1 MYSLHIWQEK
11 AIPRKREEWIPIFA
25 LYNFREKWLNNTS
38 KKGWHFL
45 NNVCQSCI
53 LGITLSSKASR
64 SIPCILGITLS
75 SKASRSIPCILG
87 ITLRSKASRSIP
99 FWQKWHC
106 TVVDTSRHNRLPGG
120 WISFTGHFTESS
132 QVNKFH
138 RAFSDNVWAS
148 QDRTA
153 TYHATT
159 VCQVVEYPPQVTP
172 QSHKSYGPQRILSCV
187 LRQDLSL
194 TRQNY

>member
-64 SIPCILGITLS
+64 SIPCILGITL
-75 SKASRSIPCILG
+75 
-87 ITLRSKASRSIP
+87 RSKASRSIP

-120 WISFTGHFTESS
+120 WISFTGHFTESSHKSS